1 MTFDQIYHKLVLDL
15 ETAGAKSPYPADAN
29 EPDPRYKAYGV
40 RSPEK
45 KAIFKT
51 HRPSIR
57 QLDEHDQISL
67 ANRLIKS
74 GYGEQQTLGLFVLQP
89 LAHTFTPPK
98 FNQIDECIRCL
109 HGWSKVDEFAG
120 SLLRDILFT
129 HPKAFLALVKTWNSD
144 PDMWLRRMSVV
155 LFTRKVAKSGQFTDF
170 ALDMCHNLMHAPEDL
185 VQKGVGWALK
195 DLMRADK
202 DRILELV
209 HQLRQ
214 EGVSSTITLYA
225 IRDLK
230 GEERANFLARQ
241 TL

>member
-1 MTFDQIYHKLVLDL
+1 MTIDLIYNQLVSDL
-15 ETAGAKSPYPADAN
+15 EEAGKNSPYPADAN
-29 EPDPRYKAYGV
+29 ELDPRYKAYGV

-45 KAIFKT
+45 KSIFKA
-51 HRPSIR
+51 HRPNIR
-57 QLDEHDQISL
+57 QLNQADQIKL
-67 ANRLIKS
+67 AERLIKS
-74 GYGEQQTLGLFVLQP
+74 GFGEQQTLGLFILQP
-89 LAHTFTPPK
+89 LAHTFTPDK
-98 FNQIDECIRCL
+98 FNQIDELIRCL

-120 SLLRDILFT
+120 SLLRDILFA
-129 HPKAFLALVKTWNSD
+129 HPAPFLELVKTWNSD
-144 PDMWLRRMSVV
+144 PDLWLRRMSVV
-155 LFTRKVAKSGQFTDF
+155 LFTRKVAKSGTFTDF

-209 HQLRQ
+209 YQLRK

-230 GEERANFLARQ
+230 GEERANFLARE
-241 TL
+241 